1 MRFVSFL
8 MCVRVRVCIYL
19 RIYINLLKFMYY
31 QCVFPSELMNVNIY
45 KYSCILYDSLTNLLL
60 VSVWRSFPLKWTT
73 FQASFINHL
82 NDVQKL
88 KLLWTNKMKEE
99 KREQKSIKKKKLL
112 PEISFA
118 INWRETTNVIFINL
132 DLDAHSSSANLFT
145 SPR

>member
-1 MRFVSFL
+1 
-8 MCVRVRVCIYL
+8 MCVSVYIYVYILIYWNLCIVSVCFVANWWMLIYM
-19 RIYINLLKFMYY
+19 NTH
-31 QCVFPSELMNVNIY
+31 VF
-45 KYSCILYDSLTNLLL
+45 LYDSLTNLLL
-60 VSVWRSFPLKWTT
+60 VSVWRLFPLKWIT
-73 FQASFINHL
+73 FHASLINHL
-82 NDVQKL
+82 NDVQNL

-118 INWRETTNVIFINL
+118 TNWRETTNDIFINL